1 MRLVA
6 LLAVVSATAAAA
18 APAPRV
24 HTVSLPSTAVVGGA
38 VRVTVSI
45 RPPAR
50 ATLVASGPATMRVQL
65 APTKEAGIYSA
76 TLRLSR
82 AGSWTVSAVVGRRTV
97 RLGNV
102 RADVRADPLLLDPFT
117 IAAEPQGTLLV
128 GQLSKGDLVRVAPRG
143 RASSLAPATRIVD
156 VAVAPDGAAY
166 AVGTDALLRL
176 QGNALVQVAGGLDGA
191 TCAAA
196 DASGNVYV
204 AEYAGWIR
212 KIAPDGAITTIAGTG
227 KEAFSGDGGPA
238 VLAGLDHPHGVAVGP
253 DGSIYVADTE
263 NRRIRRID
271 ASTGRIST
279 LGQGVGVVVALA
291 VAPDGTVYAPDVAR
305 DGGGGG
311 VTALTQTGTVTR
323 IYSGDANGV
332 TVSRDGSLYVNA
344 WESKRILLI
353 DPKTRRTE
361 TVARG

>member
-1 MRLVA
+1 
-6 LLAVVSATAAAA
+6 
-18 APAPRV
+18 
-24 HTVSLPSTAVVGGA
+24 
-38 VRVTVSI
+38 
-45 RPPAR
+45 
-50 ATLVASGPATMRVQL
+50 
-65 APTKEAGIYSA
+65 
-76 TLRLSR
+76 
-82 AGSWTVSAVVGRRTV
+82 
-97 RLGNV
+97 V

-128 GQLSKGDLVRVAPRG
+128 GQLGKGDLVRIAPRG
-143 RASSLAPATRIVD
+143 RASSVAPATRIVD
-156 VAVAPDGAAY
+156 VAVAPDGTVY

-176 QGNALVQVAGGLDGA
+176 RGDALVQVAGGLDGA
-191 TCAAA
+191 TSAAA

-212 KIAPDGAITTIAGTG
+212 KIAPNGTITTIAGTG
-227 KEAFSGDGGPA
+227 QEAFSGDGGPA
-238 VLAGLDHPHGVAVGP
+238 ALAGLDHPHGVAVGP

-291 VAPDGTVYAPDVAR
+291 VAPDGTVYAADVAR
-305 DGGGGG
+305 DAAGG
-311 VTALTQTGTVTR
+311 VTATTQSGTVTR
-323 IYSGDANGV
+323 IYSGAANGI
-332 TVSRDGSLYVNA
+332 TVARDGSLYVNA
-344 WESKRILLI
+344 WPSKRILLV